1 MAAMMEFELRLDKY
15 CSDLSDMRKELQ
27 VYRAV
32 ALSEAEQ
39 QSLGTIHDLAAIA
52 IDDYIALHRPCS

>member
-1 MAAMMEFELRLDKY
+1 MAATMEFELRLDEY

-32 ALSEAEQ
+32 ALYEADQGIYGE
-39 QSLGTIHDLAAIA
+39 SLLTTPS
-52 IDDYIALHRPCS
+52 YLHGAC